1 MKEVHFNS
9 KEGGNMIRTMGVTT
23 EGEFISDF
31 PVHEI
36 AKRSF
41 QWYWVD
47 FDQPDDEES
56 SLLRTL
62 FAFHPLALEDCFSR
76 LQRPKLDHYDGYTF
90 FALHSIC
97 HENLNAEEV
106 DLFLG
111 ENYIVTF
118 HFTRL
123 QEIEKARETIM
134 QNPKKWERGHIHAT
148 YEIID
153 KIVDQYF
160 PILYNIEDHLDE
172 IEEKLSPTTV
182 QLSMEY
188 VFEVRGDLLRLRR
201 TIFPMRELLY
211 RMLESKR
218 LDFIPH
224 EHTYF
229 SDIYDHLIR
238 LSDMIVSNRQLT
250 SDIRDSQLS
259 INSNQ
264 MNSVMM
270 TLTIISSVFI
280 PLTFIAGVYGMNFEH
295 MPELHWRYSYPAV
308 LVVMLLIGIAMV
320 GWFAHKGWFRINKS

>member
-1 MKEVHFNS
+1 
-9 KEGGNMIRTMGVTT
+9 MIWTMGLTT
-23 EGEFISDF
+23 DDEFIYDF
-31 PVHEI
+31 PVQEI
-36 AKRSF
+36 SGLSLR
-41 QWYWVD
+41 WYWVD
-47 FDQPDDEES
+47 FDQPDAEEA
-56 SLLRTL
+56 SLLQSL
-62 FAFHPLALEDCFSR
+62 FKFHPLALEDCYGR
-76 LQRPKLDHYDGYTF
+76 IQRPKLDHYEGYTF

-97 HENLNAEEV
+97 HEDLIAEEV

-111 ENYIVTF
+111 ENFIISF
-118 HFTRL
+118 HYTQL
-123 QEIEKARETIM
+123 QEVDKAREAIM
-134 QNPKKWERGHIHAT
+134 QNPRKWERGHVYVM

-201 TIFPMRELLY
+201 TIYPMRELLY

-238 LSDMIVSNRQLT
+238 LSDMIDSNRQLT

-280 PLTFIAGVYGMNFEH
+280 PLTFIAGVYGMNFDR
-295 MPELHWRYSYPAV
+295 MPELHFQYGYPVV
-308 LVVMLLIGIAMV
+308 LIVMLIIGIAMI
-320 GWFAHKGWFRINKS
+320 GWFTYKGWFRINKT

>member
-1 MKEVHFNS
+1 
-9 KEGGNMIRTMGVTT
+9 MIWTMGLTKNNN
-23 EGEFISDF
+23 IIHDF
-31 PVHEI
+31 PVENI
-36 AKRSF
+36 SELDLR
-41 QWYWVD
+41 WYWVD
-47 FDQPDDEES
+47 FDQPDAEEA
-56 SLLRTL
+56 SLLHSF
-62 FAFHPLALEDCFSR
+62 FAFHPLALEDCYGR
-76 LQRPKLDHYDGYTF
+76 MQRPKLDHYDGYTF

-97 HENLNAEEV
+97 HEDLNAEELN
-106 DLFLG
+106 LFLG
-111 ENYIVTF
+111 ENFVISF
-118 HFTRL
+118 HYTQL
-123 QEIEKARETIM
+123 QEIHKAREMIM
-134 QNPKKWERGHIHAT
+134 HNPSKWERGNILVT
-148 YEIID
+148 YEIFD

-218 LDFIPH
+218 LNFIPQ

-238 LSDMIVSNRQLT
+238 LAEMIDSNRQLT

-270 TLTIISSVFI
+270 TLTIISSIFI
-280 PLTFIAGVYGMNFEH
+280 PLTFIAGVVWDEF
-295 MPELHWRYSYPAV
+295 
-308 LVVMLLIGIAMV
+308 
-320 GWFAHKGWFRINKS
+320 

>member
-1 MKEVHFNS
+1 
-9 KEGGNMIRTMGVTT
+9 MIWTMGLTT
-23 EGEFISDF
+23 DDEFIYDF
-31 PVHEI
+31 PVQEI
-36 AKRSF
+36 SGLSL

-47 FDQPDDEES
+47 FDQPDAEEA
-56 SLLRTL
+56 SLLQSL
-62 FAFHPLALEDCFSR
+62 FAFHPLALEDCYGR
-76 LQRPKLDHYDGYTF
+76 IQRPKLDHYEGYTF

-97 HENLNAEEV
+97 HEDLIAEEV

-111 ENYIVTF
+111 ENFIISF
-118 HFTRL
+118 HYTQL
-123 QEIEKARETIM
+123 QEIDKAREAIM
-134 QNPKKWERGHIHAT
+134 QDSRKWERGHVHVM
-148 YEIID
+148 YEIMD

-201 TIFPMRELLY
+201 TIYPMRELLY

-238 LSDMIVSNRQLT
+238 LSDMIDSNRQLT

-280 PLTFIAGVYGMNFEH
+280 PLTFIAGVYGMNFDR
-295 MPELHWRYSYPAV
+295 MPELHFQYGYPVV
-308 LVVMLLIGIAMV
+308 LIVMLIIGIAMI
-320 GWFAHKGWFRINKS
+320 GWFTYKGWFRINKT